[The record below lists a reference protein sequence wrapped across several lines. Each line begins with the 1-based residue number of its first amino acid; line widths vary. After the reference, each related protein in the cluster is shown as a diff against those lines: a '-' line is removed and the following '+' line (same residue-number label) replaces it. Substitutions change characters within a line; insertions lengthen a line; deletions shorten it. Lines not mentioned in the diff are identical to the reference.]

1 MDSRQECIGRAVR
14 ISADASIWNELLD
27 RRPAKTARGS
37 AIAHTVNNTCPS
49 EAFTPIIAHQG
60 LSPAYCS

>member
-37 AIAHTVNNTCPS
+37 AIAHTARTLALRRRAQPLCLRQR
-49 EAFTPIIAHQG
+49 HRR
-60 LSPAYCS
+60 